1 MRNSETAVNLD
12 AESSSASPGSM
23 AEYYQVKRN
32 LLTITLL
39 LSIGLFL
46 CVWWFYKLDLALNYA
61 LGAGGGLLYLWF
73 LARNVEK
80 LGGQNSSLGKSHF
93 AVFIVL
99 IILATRLEQLQVLPV
114 FLGFLTY
121 KVTLLIYVLQAAFD
135 RGSPPAS

>member
-1 MRNSETAVNLD
+1 MSDSESEVVL
-12 AESSSASPGSM
+12 ESERLTQSSGSM

-46 CVWWFYKLDLALNYA
+46 CVWLFFQLDLALNYL
-61 LGAGGGLLYLWF
+61 LGASGGLVYLWF

-99 IILATRLEQLQVLPV
+99 IILAARLEQLQILPI

-121 KVTLLIYVLQAAFD
+121 KVTLLLYVLQAAFD
-135 RGSPPAS
+135 RG

>member
-1 MRNSETAVNLD
+1 MRNSETAVNPD
-12 AESSSASPGSM
+12 AESPSASSPSM

-39 LSIGLFL
+39 LSIGLFF
-46 CVWWFYKLDLALNYA
+46 CVWGCFQLDLALNYA
-61 LGAGGGLLYLWF
+61 LGAGGGLMYLWF

-99 IILATRLEQLQVLPV
+99 IILASRLEQLRILPV

-135 RGSPPAS
+135 RGSSSSS